1 MNKPMMT
8 QGELLL
14 FFEKAGMIS
23 ADDASAMKKIMMQNN
38 DNTSTKKAT
47 LRSDGRWMAYANL
60 DKRRK
65 AVYGKTE
72 LDAVTKALAKE
83 KQFSKQQEMETFSFE
98 ACFKRW
104 RNFKLFDPNH
114 SVESLTVARYEQVYQ
129 KYYAGKPIATTHVAD
144 IDTLFVSNFLN
155 GCIKD
160 ADTMTYKEYH
170 KIRQIVK
177 DVLGYTS
184 DYDDISLPTI
194 DWEKVK
200 RKLPTNRLFT
210 PRKKEVAVSNETR
223 DTLFREAL
231 THNLCES
238 RTSQVLCLLL
248 NFSLGLRI
256 SELACVKWSDIDEY
270 KRVICVTEACRRI
283 PQRDENGNLTGKNV
297 YSITSHTKTPNA
309 HRQIPLT
316 DRAWQIIELLREHHC
331 EKGYHSEY
339 ICYDGNPD
347 ISMSVSLDRTL
358 ELMCKQCGVQ
368 YFNSHLIRKSFATNL
383 HEVDIS
389 IKQISLY
396 LGHADMITTERNYI
410 IIPDTDLER
419 KRQAMSKIV

>member
-1 MNKPMMT
+1 MSKPKMT
-8 QGELLL
+8 PEDLLLL
-14 FFEKAGMIS
+14 FEETGMMS
-23 ADDASAMKKIMMQNN
+23 TDDASAMRKIMMQK
-38 DNTSTKKAT
+38 DNTTNKKAT

-60 DKRRK
+60 DNKRK

-72 LDAVTKALAKE
+72 LDALTKALAQEKE
-83 KQFSKQQEMETFSFE
+83 FSKQREMEQYSFD
-98 ACFKRW
+98 ASFKRW
-104 RNFKLFDPNH
+104 RNFKLFDPSH
-114 SVESLTVARYEQVYQ
+114 SVESLTVARYEQTYQ

-144 IDTLFVSNFLN
+144 IDTLAVSNFLN

-160 ADTMTYKEYH
+160 ADIMTYKEYH

-177 DVLGYTS
+177 DVLGYIS

-200 RKLPTNRLFT
+200 RKLPTNRLYT

-231 THNLCES
+231 TQNLCES

-256 SELACVKWSDIDEY
+256 SELASIKFRDIDDS
-270 KRVICVTEACRRI
+270 KHVISITESCRRI
-283 PQRDENGNLTGKNV
+283 PQRDADGNLTGKNI

-309 HRQIPLT
+309 HREIPLT
-316 DRAWQIIELLREHHC
+316 DRAWQIIELLREHHR
-331 EKGYHSEY
+331 KQGYHSEY
-339 ICYDGNPD
+339 ICYDGNPN
-347 ISMSVSLDRTL
+347 ISMVVSLDRTL

-419 KRQAMSKIV
+419 KRLAMSKIV